1 MIHKQQSTQN
11 NIAIDVE
18 MRAITCLTS
27 GVTVNMRPLPFRVL
41 MYLFKNQ
48 DKCISR
54 DELFEVCWQGA
65 VVSEQSLTNTI
76 SYIRKTIKK
85 LESNELKLKTIS
97 KKGYSL
103 VITLNNELPGNCLNG
118 SIVDGA
124 EESSKAQESSKVQEL
139 DDSSDDSDK
148 KNNANRELLNDS
160 KRISLPSIRGS
171 YRRGLWL
178 VVNIVFISTLIFL
191 IAKNNMSNASF
202 MDIKNYQRYELDN
215 IDIYISDLDALLVGR
230 EFRKDLD
237 GSNLNLCDINKV
249 YIRVYSSPYDNA
261 NIAMSAFIITNKGES
276 LNIINYK
283 LVEEELYSSIVESI
297 ASDDLCHGSINIP
310 SVF

>member
-1 MIHKQQSTQN
+1 MIHKQQVTQKT
-11 NIAIDVE
+11 IVIDVE
-18 MRAITCLTS
+18 MRVITCLTS
-27 GVTVNMRPLPFRVL
+27 GVTVSMRPLPFRVL
-41 MYLFKNQ
+41 MHLFKNQ

-85 LESNELKLKTIS
+85 LESNELKLNTIS

-103 VITLNNELPGNCLNG
+103 VITLNNELPENSLNG

-124 EESSKAQESSKVQEL
+124 EESSKAQEL

-160 KRISLPSIRGS
+160 KRISLPSIKGN

-191 IAKNNMSNASF
+191 IAKNNMSSASF
-202 MDIKNYQRYELDN
+202 MDTKNYERYELDN
-215 IDIYISDLDALLVGR
+215 IDIYISDLDALLVGK

-261 NIAMSAFIITNKGES
+261 NIAMSAFIITNKSES
-276 LNIINYK
+276 LNIVNYK

-297 ASDDLCHGSINIP
+297 AGDDLCHGSINIH
-310 SVF
+310 

>member
-1 MIHKQQSTQN
+1 MIHKQQAIPN
-11 NIAIDVE
+11 NIVIDLE
-18 MRAITCLTS
+18 MRAITCLIS

-41 MYLFKNQ
+41 MHLFKNQ

-85 LESNELKLKTIS
+85 LESNELKLNTIS

-103 VITLNNELPGNCLNG
+103 VITLNNELPENSLNG
-118 SIVDGA
+118 LIVDKA
-124 EESSKAQESSKVQEL
+124 DESAKAQELDEVIQL

-148 KNNANRELLNDS
+148 KNNANRKLLNDN
-160 KRISLPSIRGS
+160 KRISLPSIKGT
-171 YRRGLWL
+171 YRRGIWL
-178 VVNIVFISTLIFL
+178 VINIVFISTLIFL

-202 MDIKNYQRYELDN
+202 MDTNNYQRYELDN

-230 EFRKDLD
+230 EFRKELD
-237 GSNLNLCDINKV
+237 RSNLNSCAINKV
-249 YIRVYSSPYDNA
+249 YIRVYSSPSDKD

-297 ASDDLCHGSINIP
+297 ASEGLCHGSINIP
-310 SVF
+310 SEF